1 MLPRILTPPDGNA
14 HFESFRLFQQMYSV
28 QHYICVFLSLSAVF
42 NLGVSLLVY
51 LTTISLSLSF
61 CFQKVVEEESQ
72 VRKPSLDI
80 CSTGDKLADADPA
93 RKVSYHFPPC
103 DTFPHS
109 FPPPSSTLRWM
120 HINTCILTILWLQE
134 RHVQHISFSFRCL
147 SPRIC
152 VCVCVHVHAS
162 DCFCNNLSNAL
173 WRLFTNQYMRM
184 EDVQFCFCLFFCFVP
199 HLSICLRFQQG
210 KASPPTLV
218 FNRLFSEIKEE
229 PGHPTLVHPRYY
241 TLLTLSQLFQ

>member
-1 MLPRILTPPDGNA
+1 
-14 HFESFRLFQQMYSV
+14 MYSV

-109 FPPPSSTLRWM
+109 FPPPSSTLRY
-120 HINTCILTILWLQE
+120 T
-134 RHVQHISFSFRCL
+134 
-147 SPRIC
+147 PPPPP
-152 VCVCVHVHAS
+152 
-162 DCFCNNLSNAL
+162 
-173 WRLFTNQYMRM
+173 
-184 EDVQFCFCLFFCFVP
+184 P
-199 HLSICLRFQQG
+199 H
-210 KASPPTLV
+210 
-218 FNRLFSEIKEE
+218 
-229 PGHPTLVHPRYY
+229 
-241 TLLTLSQLFQ
+241 

>member
-1 MLPRILTPPDGNA
+1 MLLLCCTKLLCSSPPPPLTCPVSQLMPDGWSPF
-14 HFESFRLFQQMYSV
+14 HMY
-28 QHYICVFLSLSAVF
+28 A
-42 NLGVSLLVY
+42 
-51 LTTISLSLSF
+51 
-61 CFQKVVEEESQ
+61 
-72 VRKPSLDI
+72 
-80 CSTGDKLADADPA
+80 
-93 RKVSYHFPPC
+93 
-103 DTFPHS
+103 
-109 FPPPSSTLRWM
+109 
-120 HINTCILTILWLQE
+120 CILTILWLQE

-199 HLSICLRFQQG
+199 HLFICLRFQQG

>member
-1 MLPRILTPPDGNA
+1 MPFVSIFPPLRLRAWCNFSPLCMLPRILTPPDGNA

-109 FPPPSSTLRWM
+109 FPPPSSTLRYPPP
-120 HINTCILTILWLQE
+120 TD
-134 RHVQHISFSFRCL
+134 RHTPCSLIHSGMLLLCCTKLLCS
-147 SPRIC
+147 
-152 VCVCVHVHAS
+152 
-162 DCFCNNLSNAL
+162 
-173 WRLFTNQYMRM
+173 
-184 EDVQFCFCLFFCFVP
+184 
-199 HLSICLRFQQG
+199 
-210 KASPPTLV
+210 SPP
-218 FNRLFSEIKEE
+218 
-229 PGHPTLVHPRYY
+229 PP
-241 TLLTLSQLFQ
+241 LTCPVSQLMPDG